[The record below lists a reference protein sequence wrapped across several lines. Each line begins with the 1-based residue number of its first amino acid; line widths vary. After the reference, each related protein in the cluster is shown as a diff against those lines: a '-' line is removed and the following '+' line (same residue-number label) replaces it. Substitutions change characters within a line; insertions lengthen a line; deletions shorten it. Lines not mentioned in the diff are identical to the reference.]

1 MMFVMFGLVFLYFG
15 SVGLIHK
22 PSEAEEREI
31 LDLKR
36 KAKNIEKLEMSIEV
50 EDEVLFDDDD
60 FDKDEVV
67 NIRMALDWKRR
78 HFYVTCILV
87 SMLLMVKM
95 EYSYT

>member
-1 MMFVMFGLVFLYFG
+1 MFVMCGLVFLYFG
-15 SVGLIHK
+15 SVGMIHK
-22 PSEAEEREI
+22 PSESEEREI

-36 KAKNIEKLEMSIEV
+36 KARNIEKLEMSIDV
-50 EDEVLFDDDD
+50 EDEVLFDDDE

-78 HFYVTCILV
+78 HFYITCLSV

-95 EYSYT
+95 E